1 MDAIRNFTST
11 NRSMI
16 VNVIYI
22 IAFLTAVYYL
32 YKFYAEG
39 NEMDVDLLT
48 DRVSAKNNP
57 KMVPITDLSNPKLR
71 IRTGGEYTLSMW
83 LYIASWDPNMPKSV
97 FTIRDDGLPSN
108 ALMVGVLYP
117 NETKMMIRTYTG
129 PSSTAGAV
137 DFTQMGPNGAY
148 ANLLKTG
155 NNGAMLNPS
164 TNMPQCDIQ
173 DVDLQRWIHLTVSV
187 NGRIMDVYMD
197 GKLTRSCI
205 LPDIPRASDTGNQFV
220 EIAPNGGFYGH
231 VSGVHFS
238 GYAMTPDR
246 IYATYQAG
254 PYSSGSFL
262 TYIGEK
268 FGFKIAYTDASG
280 KKSSFAPSA
289 SGAVNSIGGWFM

>member
-1 MDAIRNFTST
+1 MDAIRNFASG

-16 VNVIYI
+16 INVIYI

-32 YKFYAEG
+32 YKFYAAG
-39 NEMDVDLLT
+39 NELDVDLLT

-57 KMVPITDLSNPKLR
+57 KMLPITDLSNPKIR
-71 IRTGGEYTLSMW
+71 IRTGGEYTISMW
-83 LYIASWDPNMPKSV
+83 LYIASWDPNMPKPV
-97 FTIRDDGLPSN
+97 FTIRDDGLSSN
-108 ALMVGVLYP
+108 ALMIGVLYP
-117 NETKMMIRTYTG
+117 NETKMMIRAYTG
-129 PSSTAGAV
+129 PKSAGSV
-137 DFTQMGPNGAY
+137 DYTQMGANGAY

-155 NNGAMLNPS
+155 SNGELMNPS
-164 TNMPQCDIQ
+164 ANIPQCDVQ

-187 NGRIMDVYMD
+187 NGRIMDIYMD
-197 GKLTRSCI
+197 GKLARSCI
-205 LPDIPRASDTGNQFV
+205 LPDIPRASDTGNQFM

-268 FGFKIAYTDASG
+268 FGFKLAYTGASG
-280 KKSSFAPSA
+280 QKSYLTPSA
-289 SGAVNSIGGWFM
+289 SGAASSIGGFFM